1 MKDFRESWDTACTTA
16 GVGRKLLHDM
26 RRTGVCNL
34 VRAGVPDTVAMRVS
48 GNETRS
54 GFERYNIVNEA
65 DLMEAARKLA
75 TYTGPIAPKLPQ
87 QEDTPKEG

>member
-1 MKDFRESWDTACTTA
+1 
-16 GVGRKLLHDM
+16 
-26 RRTGVCNL
+26 
-34 VRAGVPDTVAMRVS
+34 MRVS